1 MPKNMSRK
9 LSIILPPPNIGQF
22 RLCKCPFVG
31 QFNFSAN
38 RNHEKIMQF
47 HLGQDVN
54 GTEQTIT
61 Q

>member
-1 MPKNMSRK
+1 MSRK